1 MTLGTVLSR
10 STGLL
15 RIAAIAAAI
24 GVVETGGLSDAF
36 NYANTAPNIIY
47 ELFLGGILTSVFVPV
62 FVELLEK
69 EGRERAWQV
78 ASALINV
85 SIVGLV
91 AVSIVGILLAP
102 WIAKLY
108 TLNVDGD
115 TARMEEVMTF
125 LLRLFIPQIIFYA
138 LTAITAGLLNAHKRF
153 GPPMFTPVLNNLA
166 VIAVFL
172 AFHQAVGS
180 VSLEGVTTGQ
190 LLVIGGGTTL
200 GVVLMAMAQLPF
212 LRGLGRYQWTFH
224 IRHPSVIK
232 LAKLSVFVIG
242 YVVTNQIGY
251 LVVQVLAGGEVG
263 GYTAYTWAFTFF
275 LLPHGLFSVS
285 IMTALLPGMSEH
297 ATNQRWDLY
306 RSQLSVGVR
315 ATTLLILP
323 AAVGYFV
330 LGTPIVRVLLEHGVM
345 GPDSTELVAN
355 VLRFFV
361 LGLVPFA
368 VYQLFL
374 RAFYALHDAKTPFY
388 INVGVVGLNI
398 AINIPLFAWLGVRG
412 LAAGHAI
419 HYFIGV
425 LWQGRVLARRVDGI
439 DQARI
444 LRSSVKIGLASLG
457 MGLLVWGAYSLTSQ
471 LIEPTTF
478 FNDLLIVAVP
488 VLAGAVSFLGLCVA
502 FGVEELD
509 YAKAVFSRRFA
520 SQG

>member
-1 MTLGTVLSR
+1 M
-10 STGLL
+10 
-15 RIAAIAAAI
+15 
-24 GVVETGGLSDAF
+24 
-36 NYANTAPNIIY
+36 
-47 ELFLGGILTSVFVPV
+47 
-62 FVELLEK
+62 
-69 EGRERAWQV
+69 
-78 ASALINV
+78 
-85 SIVGLV
+85 
-91 AVSIVGILLAP
+91 
-102 WIAKLY
+102 AKLY
-108 TLNVDGD
+108 TLNVDGS
-115 TARMEEVMTF
+115 TERMEEVMTF

-153 GPPMFTPVLNNLA
+153 AAPMFTPVLNNLA
-166 VIAVFL
+166 VIAIFL
-172 AFHQAVGS
+172 SFYKAVGS
-180 VSLEGVTTGQ
+180 VSLDSVSTEQ

-200 GVVLMAMAQLPF
+200 GVALMALAQLPF
-212 LRGLGRYQWTFH
+212 LRGLGRYRWTFN

-285 IMTALLPGMSEH
+285 IMTALLPGMSGH
-297 ATNQRWDLY
+297 ATNGRWDLY

-345 GPDSTELVAN
+345 GAESTELVAS

-388 INVGVVGLNI
+388 INVGVVALNT
-398 AINIPLFAWLGVRG
+398 AINIPMFALLGVRG

-419 HYFIGV
+419 HYVVGV
-425 LWQGRVLARRVDGI
+425 ILQGRVLSRRVAGI
-439 DQARI
+439 DEARI
-444 LRSSVKIGLASLG
+444 ARSSIKIGIASIG
-457 MGLLVWGAYSLTSQ
+457 MGLLVWGVYSATSA
-471 LIEPTTF
+471 LIEPTSF
-478 FNDLLIVAVP
+478 FNDLVIVIVP
-488 VLAGAVSFLGLCVA
+488 VIAGAASFLGLCVA
-502 FGVEELD
+502 LSVEELD
-509 YAKAVFSRRFA
+509 YARAVVGRRFA
-520 SQG
+520 SQR